1 MSAADSKMA
10 TLEFQP
16 PTFQCKGVLVHV
28 KQTHLISCLL
38 LDQVAIYSELNE
50 NSGFITYR

>member
-16 PTFQCKGVLVHV
+16 PTFQCKGVPVHV